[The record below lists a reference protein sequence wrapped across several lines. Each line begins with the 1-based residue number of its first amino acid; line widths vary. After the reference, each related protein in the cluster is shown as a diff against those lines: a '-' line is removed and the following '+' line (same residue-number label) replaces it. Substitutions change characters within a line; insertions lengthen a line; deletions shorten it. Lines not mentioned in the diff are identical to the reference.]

1 MGTLQARKA
10 RDAWLDHRLGVL
22 DNSKLIS
29 ELETNYDYYI
39 KRRPKLKTLI
49 NRKISKLISKPN
61 K

>member
-1 MGTLQARKA
+1 MSKLQARKA
-10 RDAWLDHRLGVL
+10 REAWLNRRIGIP

-39 KRRPKLKTLI
+39 SRRPKLKTVI
-49 NRKISKLISKPN
+49 NRKLSKLISKPN